1 MNSELNKKL
10 DEAQQKIYRLNK
22 IDSILK
28 ELRNDETEL
37 NHKVYEL
44 KKVLD
49 KENLDVEKLN
59 KKNIVSIFYSVTG
72 KLEEKK
78 CEEQREALS
87 AKLKYDQANYDLE
100 YIKTEISKLI
110 EEKETTRVYQM
121 KI

>member
-1 MNSELNKKL
+1 MYSELNKKL

-37 NHKVYEL
+37 NQKVSEL

-78 CEEQREALS
+78 CEEQREAIF
-87 AKLKYDQANYDLE
+87 AKSN
-100 YIKTEISKLI
+100 
-110 EEKETTRVYQM
+110 
-121 KI
+121 